1 MVIYKEKMLFLSQ
14 RIQLSLLTLMRK
26 LTYKE
31 KGLIDNL
38 IGHSNSST
46 SFSIYDY
53 VSKQKFYSKEQLLEI
68 AFLLWLLEENGYVY
82 ITPAGTVF
90 DGGNSND
97 PNIQRSLSLLN
108 NPVRQRVEALLS
120 SLIYVTDQLRSLKDS
135 DYQTIEEQE
144 LDHLIEIHN
153 DVITQTQEA
162 QNQTNQA
169 LLQTK
174 EAQKQ
179 TAEALKQTTEA
190 ESQTKEALQQTKNVQ
205 EQLINSKKQT
215 KFAFWAFLLSFL
227 TFLSSIIVP
236 HLLPK
241 SSHIQANP
249 CTDNSIVFDSASTQT
264 PSSKPFV
271 PVNDST
277 NQLSKCDSI
286 CLQSKGGAKEDMEEH

>member
-1 MVIYKEKMLFLSQ
+1 
-14 RIQLSLLTLMRK
+14 MRK
-26 LTYKE
+26 LTIKE
-31 KGLIDNL
+31 KDLIDNL
-38 IGHSNSST
+38 IGHSSSST

-53 VSKQKFYSKEQLLEI
+53 VSEQKFYSKEQLLVI

-90 DGGNSND
+90 DKGNSND
-97 PNIQRSLSLLN
+97 PNIQRSLSLIN
-108 NPVRQRVEALLS
+108 NPVRQRVDALLS
-120 SLIYVTDQLRSLKDS
+120 SLIYVTDQLRALKNS

-144 LDHLIEIHN
+144 LGQLIEIHN
-153 DVITQTQEA
+153 DVIAQTQEA

-215 KFAFWAFLLSFL
+215 RFAFWTFFLSLL

-236 HLLPK
+236 PLLPK

-249 CTDNSIVFDSASTQT
+249 STDDSAIFDSSSTQ
-264 PSSKPFV
+264 PSSSTPFA

-277 NQLSKCDSI
+277 NQLSECDST
-286 CLQSKGGAKEDMEEH
+286 CLQSKGVPKEDMEIKEH